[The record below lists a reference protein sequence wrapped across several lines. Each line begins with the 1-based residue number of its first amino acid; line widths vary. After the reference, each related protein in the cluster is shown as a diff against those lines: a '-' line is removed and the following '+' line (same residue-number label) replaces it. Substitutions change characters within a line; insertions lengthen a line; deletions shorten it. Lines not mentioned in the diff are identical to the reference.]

1 MGKKL
6 LIGGGIALLGMILV
20 CGGGGWA
27 LLRYLDNAGVP
38 AATFEAITVGA
49 PEAQTRTSLPDAYEL
64 PASEVYAPTD
74 TGRSGMPAGA
84 TCHHYLPQD
93 APPGP
98 ESQVY
103 RVCFAGGKVVEKKTV
118 VIPAE
123 L

>member
-6 LIGGGIALLGMILV
+6 LIGGGIVLLGIIIM
-20 CGGGGWA
+20 CGGAGWA
-27 LLRYLDNAGVP
+27 LLRYIDNAGVS

-49 PEAQTRTSLPDAYEL
+49 SEEQTRTSLPDAYEL

-84 TCHHYLPQD
+84 ACHHYISQD
-93 APPGP
+93 ERPGP